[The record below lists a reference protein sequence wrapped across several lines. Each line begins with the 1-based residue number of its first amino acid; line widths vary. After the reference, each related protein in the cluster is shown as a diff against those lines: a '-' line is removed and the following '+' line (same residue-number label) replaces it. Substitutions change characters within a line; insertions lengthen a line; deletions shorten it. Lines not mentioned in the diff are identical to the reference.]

1 MKKTIGIIIAVL
13 AVAGIVALLASN
25 KKKMTEEAASTIQSE
40 TGVSVSTVTVEE
52 ETYSL
57 DFSASGTTQAV
68 SELNF
73 VSNVQGRVIAIYAD
87 NGKFVKKGEPL
98 LKIESDL
105 LESDYKASLA
115 AYEAMLQDVQRFTN
129 SNQAGG
135 VTDQQLDNMKTQLTA
150 AESRLDR
157 SRKMLEDAVVKSP
170 MSGVINSCYVE
181 LGSLIA
187 PNAPLFDIVNES
199 QLKVI
204 VGVPESKVK
213 LLAKGQSVTLTN
225 TAEQGRTYTGR
236 INYIGIKTDRGL
248 NYPVEVY
255 LDRDSS
261 LRIGMYLKVQFA
273 DNAERTGVLVPRKAI
288 VGSAKAANVYV
299 VENGKAVRREVALGD
314 MIGDKV
320 EVIDGVSAGDQLI
333 VAGIMNVADGAEVIC
348 IN

>member
-25 KKKMTEEAASTIQSE
+25 KKKMNEEAASTIQSE

-87 NGKFVKKGEPL
+87 NGKFVRKGDPL

-170 MSGVINSCYVE
+170 MSGVINSRYVE

-187 PNAPLFDIVNES
+187 PNAPLFDIVHES

-213 LLAKGQSVTLTN
+213 LLAKGQKVTLTN
-225 TAEQGRTYTGR
+225 TVEQGRTYTGR

-255 LDRDSS
+255 LDKDSS

-299 VENGKAVRREVALGD
+299 VEGGKAVRREVALGD

-333 VAGIMNVADGAEVIC
+333 VAGIMNVADGADVIC